1 MENSPIYTF
10 KQMLLGDV
18 IDVIHSAKSNRMY
31 LVIDPYLSGI
41 GSHHFLLPL
50 LCPVCGEPWHFV
62 WNDTPEKLVS
72 KLCEALE
79 LFVLVEVRFWPKTS
93 ARNIADVMQALSLG
107 SGPFEVMIE
116 NAADHILENDVF
128 PAFTQALE
136 QHVASTFPSP
146 EELRAMT
153 PDEAREL
160 LDLDE
165 QENIEDAIRDVEEWM
180 ASDDY
185 EDFDVDDDLYLAVH
199 PNAVL
204 DAIVVFPNYESD
216 EPESYPYQAAIAD
229 AENDEDKDDEFKGVD
244 SLDVD
249 EDDLDENNEKK
260 TSS

>member
-1 MENSPIYTF
+1 VENSPIYTF

-31 LVIDPYLSGI
+31 LVIDPYLGGI

-50 LCPVCGEPWHFV
+50 LCPVCGEPWHFI
-62 WNDTPEKLVS
+62 WNESPEKLAS
-72 KLCEALE
+72 TLRDALE

-93 ARNIADVMQALSLG
+93 ARNIAGVMQALSLG

-128 PAFTQALE
+128 PAFTLALE

-146 EELRAMT
+146 IELRAMT

-165 QENIEDAIRDVEEWM
+165 QESIEDAIRDVEEWM

-216 EPESYPYQAAIAD
+216 EPENYPYQAAIAN
-229 AENDEDKDDEFKGVD
+229 AEEDEDKDDEFKGLE
-244 SLDVD
+244 SLDLG
-249 EDDLDENNEKK
+249 EDDDNNKK
-260 TSS
+260 KNIR